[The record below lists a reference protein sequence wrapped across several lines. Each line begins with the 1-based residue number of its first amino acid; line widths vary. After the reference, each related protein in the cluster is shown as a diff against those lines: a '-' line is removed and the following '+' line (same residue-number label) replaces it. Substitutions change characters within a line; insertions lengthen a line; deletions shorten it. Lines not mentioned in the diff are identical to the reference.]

1 MSHPHLPAAE
11 ERTAEAQRSNN
22 PQNDAFVGGSPW
34 SRIIRV
40 KDYSETLTLPGSDLL
55 VTPRTGHF
63 EQWKIQDVVKI
74 FFISS
79 REILREIN
87 LGVGTANGWR
97 FFLLVILL
105 PMKIPQPMSAHVD
118 FTGPL
123 SGS

>member
-63 EQWKIQDVVKI
+63 DWVGSWGRSERAVGLVVAL
-74 FFISS
+74 F
-79 REILREIN
+79 LLLTWPTDAN
-87 LGVGTANGWR
+87 LGRG
-97 FFLLVILL
+97 L
-105 PMKIPQPMSAHVD
+105 PCRYEMKSYRK
-118 FTGPL
+118 
-123 SGS
+123 